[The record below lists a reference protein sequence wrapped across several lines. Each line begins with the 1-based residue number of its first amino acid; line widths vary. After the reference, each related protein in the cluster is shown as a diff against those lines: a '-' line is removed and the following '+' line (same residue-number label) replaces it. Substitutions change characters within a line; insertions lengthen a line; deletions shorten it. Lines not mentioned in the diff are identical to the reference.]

1 MILFIIKSIE
11 VIVIKTYYI
20 EKMDKHKIIG
30 RKIQFENDNIKIYI
44 DLEKEKNARKLVKRL
59 LLNEINK
66 YMRDNSDIN
75 ESIVKD
81 TVEDYIRL
89 LAPLAPHFSEELW
102 EKLGKKLSVHKEEW
116 PEVKQTELNGGIKQI
131 PVQVNGKL
139 KTVISVDASTAS
151 ENVLELIKQDPRVS
165 ELLKNYNIKK
175 EIYVPNKIYNI
186 VVEKSG

>member
-1 MILFIIKSIE
+1 
-11 VIVIKTYYI
+11 
-20 EKMDKHKIIG
+20 
-30 RKIQFENDNIKIYI
+30 
-44 DLEKEKNARKLVKRL
+44 
-59 LLNEINK
+59 
-66 YMRDNSDIN
+66 MRDNSDIN

>member
-1 MILFIIKSIE
+1 M
-11 VIVIKTYYI
+11 
-20 EKMDKHKIIG
+20 
-30 RKIQFENDNIKIYI
+30 
-44 DLEKEKNARKLVKRL
+44 
-59 LLNEINK
+59 
-66 YMRDNSDIN
+66 
-75 ESIVKD
+75 
-81 TVEDYIRL
+81 
-89 LAPLAPHFSEELW
+89 
-102 EKLGKKLSVHKEEW
+102 SVHKEEW